1 MKSQIAVPQN
11 KKSYLKNSSLIILA
25 FASVFFPRIIE
36 TAGAPSLINFVHF
49 PLVILTTI
57 IVLTTSQTKN
67 RKQIAVAKTLIS
79 GLFVLLGVMI
89 ASAMLNQAGI
99 VNLLL
104 DFLMLGEPFLLLL
117 TIVYIPMSPT
127 IIKRLKTWLIVFS
140 LINLFS
146 AFVQR
151 FLLLTGAMQPP
162 GNMTLE
168 DAVQGV
174 FFYSGAG
181 NYVSATISVI
191 VALYCFISFKTAPLL
206 LRCAGLLLAF
216 IQLIISDSKQV
227 LIALI
232 VALIILAAIKSTELT
247 KLLTY
252 LLGTLIV
259 LAILF
264 WCVQNLDSFSA
275 FKNWTGRL
283 ELYGPNGEGTK
294 IKLSAL
300 GIIASHYESLLNL
313 FFGLGPGHTVS
324 RLGGW
329 IIPEKWDLLSPLG
342 ATIHPA
348 SKEVWRT
355 MYASWVA
362 RESTMF
368 SPLFGWAGIWGD
380 LGLFGLGAYSYLGYV
395 VWRYL
400 CLDDVYKFL
409 LLNVAVFGLIFS
421 QMEEPGYMLSVAFI
435 IGLGYQERLIH
446 QAAKVKYLRSILK
459 IQEDSKI

>member
-1 MKSQIAVPQN
+1 MATN
-11 KKSYLKNSSLIILA
+11 KKSYVKNSNLIILA

-49 PLVILTTI
+49 PLVILTTAI
-57 IVLTTSQTKN
+57 AFITSQTKDK
-67 RKQIAVAKTLIS
+67 RQIAIAQMLLI
-79 GLFVLLGVMI
+79 GLFMLFSTMTI
-89 ASAMLNQAGI
+89 SAFLNQAGI
-99 VNLLL
+99 INLLL
-104 DFLMLGEPFLLLL
+104 DFLMLGEPYLLLL
-117 TIVYIPMSPT
+117 AIICIPISST
-127 IIKRLKTWLIVFS
+127 IIKRLKTYLIIFS

-151 FLLLTGAMQPP
+151 FLLLSGIMEPP

-181 NYVSATISVI
+181 NYVSATISII
-191 VALYCFISFKTAPLL
+191 VALYCFINFKKAPIL

-227 LIALI
+227 LIALV
-232 VALIILAAIKSTELT
+232 VALIILSAIKSTELT
-247 KLLTY
+247 KLITY
-252 LLGTLIV
+252 ALGTLIV
-259 LAILF
+259 LAIF
-264 WCVQNLDSFSA
+264 YWCIQNLDSFSA

-283 ELYGPNGEGTK
+283 ELYGPNGEGTQV
-294 IKLSAL
+294 KLSAI
-300 GIIASHYESLLNL
+300 GIIASHCESPLNL

-348 SKEVWRT
+348 SREVWRT

-368 SPLFGWAGIWGD
+368 SPLFGWVGIWGD
-380 LGLFGLGAYSYLGYV
+380 LGLFGLAAYCYLGHI

-400 CLDDVYKFL
+400 CINDVSRFL
-409 LLNVAVFGLIFS
+409 LLNAAVFGLIFS

-435 IGLGYQERLIH
+435 IGIIYQESLICR
-446 QAAKVKYLRSILK
+446 ASKVRYLRSI
-459 IQEDSKI
+459 SRH